1 MISIFH
7 LSIQISF
14 ARMRISFLIAATKI
28 LEFDIVETQLFVFED
43 FHFVVFL
50 TISFAVSLSKISM

>member
-14 ARMRISFLIAATKI
+14 VRMQISFLIATTKI
-28 LEFDIVETQLFVFED
+28 FEFDIVETQLFVFED
-43 FHFVVFL
+43 FYFVVLL
-50 TISFAVSLSKISM
+50 TISFAVLLSKIFM